1 MKPVAISAA
10 VSLAALLAGTC
21 LMGAFGHEPPAMLL
35 AWEMAFFTA
44 LGLAAGFLWR
54 LPRLPW
60 WATSRPVA
68 GAVLITLGV
77 GAVYV
82 PSQFIVSSLLL
93 GAGARLL
100 WLALSETPGTG
111 TALARTVHTPS
122 ADLAAAE
129 RPAGNVACTAASAS
143 AVPGRR
149 A

>member
-1 MKPVAISAA
+1 MKAIAISAA

-21 LMGAFGHEPPAMLL
+21 LMAAFGHEPPAMLL

-44 LGLAAGFLWR
+44 LGLVAGFLWR

-100 WLALSETPGTG
+100 WLALGESPGTG
-111 TALARTVHTPS
+111 TAIARTDYTLPATIG
-122 ADLAAAE
+122 ADE
-129 RPAGNVACTAASAS
+129 RPACSVVRTADSAS
-143 AVPGRR
+143 PLPRRR